1 MTQKNPLEN
10 LQNAGDYTGIEKRI
24 KEVDVSLPAE
34 DDTKITGRFFY
45 LDFKNREPN
54 QEIFVDYIFRK
65 IDRYCIPR
73 KVLSKAKKKY
83 AETEDESVF
92 TDLHDQAIK
101 LFVFSNS
108 KRGAHLGEPAEL
120 IAFIIL
126 EAFLGAPQIASKMYM
141 KTSTSMPIHGADAIH
156 MRYHKDTDCLDLIW
170 GEAKLYDDLN
180 NGLSKAIESIKSFI
194 SVDTKTGDKPQNRD
208 IEILKDNPDVDD
220 EAMQQAICDYFDPYS
235 DKAGNVRH
243 IYTCLVGY
251 DESLYENLVGATDE
265 EIEEY
270 FRNRYIEKAVKTYNS
285 FSNRVTNAG
294 LSEMQFILI
303 LLPFK
308 DINKLRD
315 DFKLMLRVNPN
326 D

>member
-1 MTQKNPLEN
+1 MTQNNPLEN

-24 KEVDVSLPAE
+24 KEVEVSLPAT
-34 DDTKITGRFFY
+34 DNTKITGRFFY

-54 QEIFVDYIFRK
+54 QEIFVDYIFKK

-73 KVLSKAKKKY
+73 KVRAQAKKKY
-83 AETEDESVF
+83 TETDDESAL

-101 LFVFSNS
+101 LFVVTNS
-108 KRGAHLGEPAEL
+108 KRGAYLGEPAEL

-141 KTSTSMPIHGADAIH
+141 KTSTSMPVHGADAIH

-170 GEAKLYDDLN
+170 GEAKLYEDLN
-180 NGLSKAIESIKSFI
+180 NGLSRAVESIKSFVSI
-194 SVDTKTGDKPQNRD
+194 DTKTGDKPQSRD
-208 IEILKDNPDVDD
+208 IEIIKDYPDVDD
-220 EAMQQAICDYFDPYS
+220 DAMQQAICDYFDPYS
-235 DKAGNVRH
+235 DRAGNVQH

-251 DESLYENLVGATDE
+251 DESLYESLIGTTDE
-265 EIEEY
+265 EVEEY
-270 FRNRYIEKAVKTYNS
+270 FRNKYIEKAVKTYNS
-285 FSNRVTNAG
+285 FSGKVKNAG
-294 LSEMQFILI
+294 LSEMQFVLI

-308 DINKLRD
+308 DISKLRE
-315 DFKLMLRVNPN
+315 DFKSKLRVNPN

>member
-10 LQNAGDYTGIEKRI
+10 LQNAGDYAGIEKRI

-34 DDTKITGRFFY
+34 DDIRITGRFFY

-83 AETEDESVF
+83 AETEDESVL

-126 EAFLGAPQIASKMYM
+126 EAFLDAPQIASKMYM

-180 NGLSKAIESIKSFI
+180 NGLSKAVESIKNFI
-194 SVDTKTGDKPQNRD
+194 SVDAKTGDKPQNRD

-235 DKAGNVRH
+235 DKAGNVQH

-270 FRNRYIEKAVKTYNS
+270 FRNKYIEKAVKTYNS

-315 DFKLMLRVNPN
+315 DFKLKLRVKPN

>member
-1 MTQKNPLEN
+1 MTQNNPLEN

-24 KEVDVSLPAE
+24 KEVEVSLPAT
-34 DDTKITGRFFY
+34 DATKITGRFFY

-54 QEIFVDYIFRK
+54 QEVFVDYIFKK

-73 KVLSKAKKKY
+73 KVRNQAKKKY
-83 AETEDESVF
+83 SETDDESVL

-101 LFVFSNS
+101 LFAFTNS

-120 IAFIIL
+120 IAFIVL

-141 KTSTSMPIHGADAIH
+141 KTSTSMPVHGADAIH
-156 MRYHKDTDCLDLIW
+156 MRYHRETDCLDLIW

-180 NGLSKAIESIKSFI
+180 NGLAKAVESIKSFI
-194 SVDTKTGDKPQNRD
+194 SIDSKTGEKPQNRD
-208 IEILKDNPDVDD
+208 IEIIKDYPDVDD

-235 DKAGNVRH
+235 DRAGNVRH

-251 DESLYENLVGATDE
+251 DESLYRNLIGATDE
-265 EIEEY
+265 EVEEY
-270 FRNRYIEKAVKTYNS
+270 FRNKYIEKAVKTYNS
-285 FSNRVTNAG
+285 FSGKVENAG
-294 LSEMQFILI
+294 LSEMQFVLI

-315 DFKLMLRVNPN
+315 DFQSKLRVNPN

>member
-10 LQNAGDYTGIEKRI
+10 LQNAGDYAGIEKRI

-34 DDTKITGRFFY
+34 DDIRITGRFFY

-83 AETEDESVF
+83 AETEDESVL

-126 EAFLGAPQIASKMYM
+126 EAFLDAPQIASKMYM

-180 NGLSKAIESIKSFI
+180 NGLSKAVESIKNFI
-194 SVDTKTGDKPQNRD
+194 SVDAKTGDKPQNRD

-235 DKAGNVRH
+235 DKAGNVQH

-270 FRNRYIEKAVKTYNS
+270 FRNKYIEKAVKTYNS

-315 DFKLMLRVNPN
+315 DFKLKLRVNPN

>member
-10 LQNAGDYTGIEKRI
+10 LQNAGDYAGIEKRI

-34 DDTKITGRFFY
+34 DDIRITGRFFY

-83 AETEDESVF
+83 AETEDESVL

-126 EAFLGAPQIASKMYM
+126 EAFLDAPQIASKMYM

-156 MRYHKDTDCLDLIW
+156 MRYHRDTDCLDLIW

-180 NGLSKAIESIKSFI
+180 NGLSKAVESIKNFI
-194 SVDTKTGDKPQNRD
+194 SVDAKTGDKPQNRD

-235 DKAGNVRH
+235 DKAGNVQH

-270 FRNRYIEKAVKTYNS
+270 FRNKYIEKAVKTYNS

-315 DFKLMLRVNPN
+315 DFKLKLRVKPN

>member
-24 KEVDVSLPAE
+24 KEVDVSLPAK
-34 DDTKITGRFFY
+34 DDIKITGRFFY
-45 LDFKNREPN
+45 LDFKNCEPN
-54 QEIFVDYIFRK
+54 QEVFVDYIFRK

-83 AETEDESVF
+83 AETEDESVL

-141 KTSTSMPIHGADAIH
+141 KTSASMPIHGADAIH

-180 NGLSKAIESIKSFI
+180 NGLSKAVESIKSFI
-194 SVDTKTGDKPQNRD
+194 SIDTKTGDKPQNRD

-251 DESLYENLVGATDE
+251 DESLYKNLVGATDE

-270 FRNRYIEKAVKTYNS
+270 FRNKYIEKAVKTYNS
-285 FSNRVTNAG
+285 FSNRVINAG

-308 DINKLRD
+308 DINKLRE
-315 DFKLMLRVNPN
+315 DFKLKLRVNPN

>member
-10 LQNAGDYTGIEKRI
+10 LQNAGDYAGIEKRI

-34 DDTKITGRFFY
+34 DDIRITGRFFY

-83 AETEDESVF
+83 AETEDESVL

-126 EAFLGAPQIASKMYM
+126 EAFLDAPQIASKMYM

-180 NGLSKAIESIKSFI
+180 NGLSKAVESIKSFI
-194 SVDTKTGDKPQNRD
+194 SVDAKTGDKPQNRD

-235 DKAGNVRH
+235 DKAGNVQH

-270 FRNRYIEKAVKTYNS
+270 FRNKYIEKAVKTYNS

-308 DINKLRD
+308 DINMLRD
-315 DFKLMLRVNPN
+315 DFKLKLRVNPN

>member
-24 KEVDVSLPAE
+24 KEVDVSLPAK
-34 DDTKITGRFFY
+34 DDIKITGRFFY

-83 AETEDESVF
+83 AETEDESVL

-120 IAFIIL
+120 IVFIIL

-235 DKAGNVRH
+235 NKAGNVRH

-315 DFKLMLRVNPN
+315 DFKLKLRVNPN

>member
-34 DDTKITGRFFY
+34 DDIKITGRFFY

-243 IYTCLVGY
+243 IYTSLVGY

-315 DFKLMLRVNPN
+315 DFKLKLRVNPN